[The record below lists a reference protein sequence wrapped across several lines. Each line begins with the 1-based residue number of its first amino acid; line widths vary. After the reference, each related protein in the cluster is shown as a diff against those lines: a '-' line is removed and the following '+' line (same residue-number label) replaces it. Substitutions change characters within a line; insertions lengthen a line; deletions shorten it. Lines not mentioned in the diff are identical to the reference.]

1 MSNGLAQTECWRI
14 RLNLFLGIWKFIH
27 VAFWLALEDDDK
39 ASSSYIVIFTTITK
53 IAVFIKVWTY
63 LDRVKI
69 VTENGELPAMLLV
82 RGYWVARMVGV

>member
-1 MSNGLAQTECWRI
+1 MS
-14 RLNLFLGIWKFIH
+14 
-27 VAFWLALEDDDK
+27 
-39 ASSSYIVIFTTITK
+39 TTITK

-82 RGYWVARMVGV
+82 RSYWVARMVGI